1 MALHRV
7 VQLPE
12 VSKTTYTGGNARLV
26 YASSSMQGYR
36 STMEDA
42 VTFESLNDLNETSF
56 FGVYDG
62 HGGCAVAKYCAN
74 NLHIRFL
81 QEEDFHVNLPNA
93 LRKAFL
99 RVDEMLQ
106 NKASRR
112 ELSGY
117 GSGSRVYKAS
127 CFGCTPC
134 LPGLCYRGPLKE
146 GCTACVVVIRNNQII
161 VGNAGDSR
169 CVLSRNGQA
178 IALSRDH
185 RLVSTAEYI
194 RIVAAGGNVAIADGL
209 YYVSNGIG
217 VSRAIGIDYGSWL
230 CGVKHLSNFIILEE
244 DFSLKQNK
252 MLPNEE
258 QALICMPEINS
269 EQITLDTEFLV
280 IASDGIWDALSNQA
294 VVDFVNIRLKH
305 GVDPFVICESLL
317 NVAVTHE
324 PPALDNLSVILVKFL
339 HPDAAGASGRRS
351 ADI

>member
-42 VTFESLNDLNETSF
+42 LIAFESLNDLNETSF

-217 VSRAIGIDYGSWL
+217 VSRAIGY
-230 CGVKHLSNFIILEE
+230 
-244 DFSLKQNK
+244 FSLKQNK